1 MKQNCKKN
9 QTEFKVKEKVIKKKD
24 KLYVKLKGY
33 NNSCN
38 HLIDKRY
45 HYKK

>member
-38 HLIDKRY
+38 H
-45 HYKK
+45 